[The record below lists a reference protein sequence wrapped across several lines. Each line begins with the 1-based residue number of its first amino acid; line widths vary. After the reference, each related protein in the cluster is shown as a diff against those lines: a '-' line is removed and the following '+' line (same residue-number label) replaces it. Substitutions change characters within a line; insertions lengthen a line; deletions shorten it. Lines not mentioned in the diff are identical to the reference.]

1 MHNGVQHSSLERG
14 CAGFWFSVG
23 RATEMILCSM
33 PTTVSAGSGG
43 ARDVAG
49 DENTAGD
56 LSPAVHDCCWTAQ
69 GCVMCC
75 AAEAVDLSSQAS
87 VVQNSS
93 PAAAALRPAVPS
105 YTDTRSTLSMVPR

>member
-1 MHNGVQHSSLERG
+1 MHNGVQHSSTARG
-14 CAGFWFSVG
+14 RAGFWFSGAVVVV
-23 RATEMILCSM
+23 MCSIPM
-33 PTTVSAGSGG
+33 TVSARSGG

-56 LSPAVHDCCWTAQ
+56 LSPAVYDCCCTAQ